1 MAVAR
6 MIQRKLVELGRI
18 RIGDRVPSA
27 SGKSTRPHKLL
38 QFRLTSPNRS
48 LLTLAAASYGGEV
61 HPWEGEGAPYD
72 EHDRPTQHELY
83 TATNAIDVLIPTMS
97 ALSLSYEL
105 WSTSGC
111 QRRCTGE
118 VITHCPLNARL
129 IDTPCCCPDDD
140 HARQDLAVKGKA
152 CARILR
158 LNVLLQDLPGM
169 GTWRLETKG
178 YYATAELLGTLD
190 MLRLAGQ
197 EHQIIEAILRLEQRS
212 VKRPGTGPGTGTLTF
227 AVPVLWPKWSP
238 RQLLASAA
246 QQGHLLM
253 SPPPHLEPARTLDGT
268 ISELYGDPC
277 DPTAPTSSP
286 PDDGPPEASPSPE
299 VSQLCAQIDAVLA
312 AKGLSSQQRLQ
323 WRGRLCRRHRVPHFA
338 DIAPGALQGMLT
350 MLEARAAA
358 LDPAPEPDDDPP
370 TPAPVP
376 EEPEEDGQ
384 PEEEEHPELEP
395 VAAEAPA
402 RLPDAD
408 VPPLQDFA
416 QDMDIREALVELAPH
431 VLNRWLAEDALA
443 LVENADATREQLQA
457 ALATLQSA
465 IDNPEREGAP
475 DDDPNP

>member
-38 QFRLTSPNRS
+38 EFRLTSPNKS
-48 LLTLAAASYGGEV
+48 LLSLAAASYGGEV
-61 HPWEGEGAPYD
+61 RPWEGEGAPYD

-83 TATNAIDVLIPTMS
+83 TTTNAIDVLIPTMS
-97 ALSLSYEL
+97 AVNLSYEL

-118 VITHCPLNARL
+118 VITHCPLNERL
-129 IDTPCCCPDDD
+129 IDTPCCCPEDD
-140 HARQDLAVKGKA
+140 HERQDLASKGKA

-158 LNVLLQDLPGM
+158 LNVLLPDLPGGL

-190 MLRLAGQ
+190 MLRMAGQ
-197 EHQIIEAILRLEQRS
+197 EHQIIEAILRLEQRT
-212 VKRPGTGPGTGTLTF
+212 VKRPGNGPGTGTLTF

-246 QQGHLLM
+246 QQGHVLM
-253 SPPPHLEPARTLDGT
+253 QAPARLEPARTLEAT
-268 ISELYGDPC
+268 ISEVYGDQI
-277 DPTAPTSSP
+277 DPTAPALSQQEREE
-286 PDDGPPEASPSPE
+286 PEGEPEPASAE

-312 AKGLSSQQRLQ
+312 AKGLSAQQRLQ
-323 WRGRLCRRHRVPHFA
+323 WRGRLCRRHRVKHFA

-358 LDPAPEPDDDPP
+358 LEPDPDDDAPK
-370 TPAPVP
+370 PAPVP
-376 EEPEEDGQ
+376 DEPETPEEDAQPQ
-384 PEEEEHPELEP
+384 PETEPEP
-395 VAAEAPA
+395 VAA
-402 RLPDAD
+402 DAD
-408 VPPLQDFA
+408 VPPMQDFA
-416 QDMDIREALVELAPH
+416 QDMDIREAICELAPH
-431 VLNRWLAEDALA
+431 VFNRWIAEDALGMA
-443 LVENADATREQLQA
+443 ENPSATREQLQA
-457 ALATLQSA
+457 QLDTLQSS
-465 IDNPEREGAP
+465 IDSQRTEGAP
-475 DDDPNP
+475 DDDPTLL